1 MVNTVLMRYDTEQK
15 SGAKS
20 VSAKPKAKS
29 ATRVSQQNQHD
40 DDDSEGD
47 DDDALLDNL
56 KPCQNL
62 QLKPT
67 HTDRPIWVLPDGHIY
82 LEAFSPYYHQVRS

>member
-1 MVNTVLMRYDTEQK
+1 MKSEQK

-20 VSAKPKAKS
+20 ASAKPKAKG
-29 ATRVSQQNQHD
+29 ATQQQQQQQQHNQKKQPND
-40 DDDSEGD
+40 DDDSEG

-56 KPCQNL
+56 KPCQDL

-82 LEAFSPYYHQVRS
+82 LEAFSPYYHQVWP

>member
-1 MVNTVLMRYDTEQK
+1 MQK

-20 VSAKPKAKS
+20 VSTKPKAKS
-29 ATRVSQQNQHD
+29 GTTQQQQHNHE
-40 DDDSEGD
+40 DDDSEG

-56 KPCQNL
+56 KPCQDL

-67 HTDRPIWVLPDGHIY
+67 HVDRPIWVLPDGHIY
-82 LEAFSPYYHQVRS
+82 LEAFSPYYHQVRLLRCSDMPP